1 VKANRNPM
9 NQRGIPHNMPPG
21 RLDCIVCKLVNMHT
35 PSLYLLNCV
44 EDQIMN
50 MLCFSQVSGDQF
62 FFILVSRYE
71 TIGLSEV
78 A

>member
-1 VKANRNPM
+1 
-9 NQRGIPHNMPPG
+9 
-21 RLDCIVCKLVNMHT
+21 
-35 PSLYLLNCV
+35 
-44 EDQIMN
+44 MN